1 MSLGFEVELN
11 GVAVRDASG
20 ESYSESY
27 KGVTLFKTQVRPG
40 LNAVIETGTMG
51 MSSTLELVSNVDVN
65 PYTISPTWEV
75 QVDQFVALIQELSL
89 CHERVTVDSFVK
101 RTQGSAPL
109 KFSSKRTTK
118 DISARMG
125 AEEVSF
131 LRSLLCCWPAEDS
144 RVAGIR
150 STTLQATG
158 TIFSGSCVQVNFST
172 NLEYLGSNLIQGRH
186 PFFELLDDMHRAH
199 ELHIVAR
206 LRDLALREQF
216 TERDHRLLGYL
227 FLVLHRLTFE
237 GSTAPSKN
245 RFLFL
250 PRFDLLMLRSKC
262 LNETDRAKLRD
273 VDLEEFAGLR
283 PSKSYLPLSGEF
295 SKAYRLSQR
304 GSSPVENTVEEF
316 LFAAL
321 HANMGGRSPKVISE
335 HIMRVP
341 DSTLPK
347 WVEGAENI
355 VFEGRLDSWTQFAR
369 GESSQRSLLD
379 EDEDDDS
386 VSDDDDVTLPALR
399 RGLLTL
405 GRIVVGYDV
414 APHTGMVA
422 LDIEGT
428 DEGESDGLLIPVDQR
443 L

>member
-11 GVAVRDASG
+11 GIAVRDAAG
-20 ESYSESY
+20 ESYSEAY

-65 PYTISPTWEV
+65 PYTGSPTWEV
-75 QVDQFVALIQELSL
+75 QVDQFVALIQALSQ
-89 CHERVTVDSFVK
+89 CNRPVTVASFVE
-101 RTQGSAPL
+101 RTHPSEPV
-109 KFSSKRTTK
+109 KFSASRTTK

-150 STTLQATG
+150 ATTLQATG
-158 TIFSGSCVQVNFST
+158 TVFSSSCVQVNFST
-172 NLEYLGSNLIQGRH
+172 NLEHLGSRLMQGTH
-186 PFFELLDDMHRAH
+186 PFVELLDDMHRDH
-199 ELHIVAR
+199 ELHIVAE
-206 LRDLALREQF
+206 LRNLARIEQF
-216 TERDHRLLGYL
+216 TNQHHRLLGYL

-237 GSTAPSKN
+237 GSKVASKN

-250 PRFDLLMLRSKC
+250 PRFDLL
-262 LNETDRAKLRD
+262 KLRAQCLSD
-273 VDLEEFAGLR
+273 TDQGWLRNHVDPEEFARLR
-283 PSKSYLPLSGEF
+283 PDRGHLPISGEF
-295 SKAYRLSQR
+295 SRAYSLSQK
-304 GSSPVENTVEEF
+304 GHSPVANTVEEF
-316 LFAAL
+316 LNAAL
-321 HANMGGRSPKVISE
+321 HANLGGLAPKVVTE
-335 HIMRVP
+335 HLMRVP

-347 WVEGAENI
+347 WVEGADNI

-369 GESSQRSLLD
+369 GEGLLLD
-379 EDEDDDS
+379 EDDDEEEEDD
-386 VSDDDDVTLPALR
+386 LPALR
-399 RGLLTL
+399 RGLLAL

-422 LDIEGT
+422 LDIEGSN
-428 DEGESDGLLIPVDQR
+428 ESESDGLLIPVDQR
-443 L
+443 S